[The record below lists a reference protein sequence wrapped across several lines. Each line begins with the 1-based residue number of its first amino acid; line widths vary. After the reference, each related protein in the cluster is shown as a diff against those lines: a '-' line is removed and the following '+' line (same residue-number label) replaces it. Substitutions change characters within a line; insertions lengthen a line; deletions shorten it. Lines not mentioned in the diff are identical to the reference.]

1 MRGRYERHHG
11 AQNAGQEF
19 ARPTPTAMTYTLA
32 LTTAASVKPH
42 MRITSDEFER
52 DGESFVTID
61 GFDPVDDALT
71 ADSEAKE

>member
-1 MRGRYERHHG
+1 
-11 AQNAGQEF
+11 
-19 ARPTPTAMTYTLA
+19 MTYTLA